1 MNTSFNE
8 DEFNKLI
15 NTVATSWGSFGIS
28 AEEAGKAINNLTAKL
43 NEFNKTAS
51 CDTYEIR
58 GGKGNK
64 KMAMLRPRAGVETE
78 SSNRKYDLEIFD
90 ENGDSRLKMPFD
102 EDYVYIIP
110 TAQEKPMKVVF
121 ENDKFIWKGEINANI
136 VNNKNTN
143 IPNKRIAK
151 RRNSIIFSNLS
162 FIRQIIF

>member
-15 NTVATSWGSFGIS
+15 NKMAASWGSFGIS
-28 AEEAGKAINNLTAKL
+28 AEEAGKAINDLIAKL
-43 NEFNKTAS
+43 DEFNKIAP
-51 CDTYEIR
+51 CDAYEIR
-58 GGKGNK
+58 GGRSNK

-110 TAQEKPMKVVF
+110 TVQEKPMKLVF
-121 ENDKFIWKGEINANI
+121 ENDEFIWKGE
-136 VNNKNTN
+136 VNPIDTN
-143 IPNKRIAK
+143 
-151 RRNSIIFSNLS
+151 
-162 FIRQIIF
+162 

>member
-1 MNTSFNE
+1 MLDNNMQQQPMNTSFNK

-15 NTVATSWGSFGIS
+15 NKVAASWGSFGIS

-43 NEFNKTAS
+43 NEFNKIAS

-110 TAQEKPMKVVF
+110 TAQEKPMKLVF
-121 ENDKFIWKGEINANI
+121 ENDEFIWKGE
-136 VNNKNTN
+136 VNPIDTN
-143 IPNKRIAK
+143 
-151 RRNSIIFSNLS
+151 
-162 FIRQIIF
+162 

>member
-43 NEFNKTAS
+43 NEFNKIAS
-51 CDTYEIR
+51 FDTYEMR

-64 KMAMLRPRAGVETE
+64 KMAVLRPRAGAETE

-110 TAQEKPMKVVF
+110 TAQEKPMKLVF
-121 ENDKFIWKGEINANI
+121 ENDEFIWKGE
-136 VNNKNTN
+136 VNPIDTN
-143 IPNKRIAK
+143 
-151 RRNSIIFSNLS
+151 
-162 FIRQIIF
+162 

>member
-1 MNTSFNE
+1 MNTSFNK

-15 NTVATSWGSFGIS
+15 NKVAASWGSFGIS

-51 CDTYEIR
+51 CDTYEMR

-64 KMAMLRPRAGVETE
+64 KMAVLRPRAGVETE

-110 TAQEKPMKVVF
+110 TAQEKPMKLIF
-121 ENDKFIWKGEINANI
+121 ENDEFIWKGE
-136 VNNKNTN
+136 VNPIDTN
-143 IPNKRIAK
+143 
-151 RRNSIIFSNLS
+151 
-162 FIRQIIF
+162 

>member
-28 AEEAGKAINNLTAKL
+28 AEEAGKAINNLIAKL
-43 NEFNKTAS
+43 NEFNKIAS
-51 CDTYEIR
+51 CDTYEMR

-64 KMAMLRPRAGVETE
+64 KMAVLRPRAGVETE

-110 TAQEKPMKVVF
+110 TAQEKPMKLIF
-121 ENDKFIWKGEINANI
+121 ENDEFIWKGE
-136 VNNKNTN
+136 VNPIDTN
-143 IPNKRIAK
+143 
-151 RRNSIIFSNLS
+151 
-162 FIRQIIF
+162 

>member
-1 MNTSFNE
+1 MLDNNMQQQPMNTSFNE

-43 NEFNKTAS
+43 NEFNKIAS

-64 KMAMLRPRAGVETE
+64 KMAVLRPRAGAETE

-110 TAQEKPMKVVF
+110 TAQEKPMKLIF
-121 ENDKFIWKGEINANI
+121 ENDEFIWKGE
-136 VNNKNTN
+136 VNPIDTN
-143 IPNKRIAK
+143 
-151 RRNSIIFSNLS
+151 
-162 FIRQIIF
+162 

>member
-1 MNTSFNE
+1 MLDNNMQQQPMNTSFNE
-8 DEFNKLI
+8 NEFNKLI
-15 NTVATSWGSFGIS
+15 NEVATSWGSFGIS

-43 NEFNKTAS
+43 NEFNKIAS
-51 CDTYEIR
+51 FDTYEIR

-110 TAQEKPMKVVF
+110 TAQEKPMKLIF
-121 ENDKFIWKGEINANI
+121 ENDEFIWKGE
-136 VNNKNTN
+136 VNPIDTN
-143 IPNKRIAK
+143 
-151 RRNSIIFSNLS
+151 
-162 FIRQIIF
+162 

>member
-1 MNTSFNE
+1 MLDNNMQQQPMNISFNE

-28 AEEAGKAINNLTAKL
+28 AEEAGKAINNLTTKL
-43 NEFNKTAS
+43 NEFNKIAS

-64 KMAMLRPRAGVETE
+64 KMAVLRPRAGAETE

-110 TAQEKPMKVVF
+110 TAQEKPMKLIF
-121 ENDKFIWKGEINANI
+121 ENDEFIWKGE
-136 VNNKNTN
+136 VNPIDTN
-143 IPNKRIAK
+143 
-151 RRNSIIFSNLS
+151 
-162 FIRQIIF
+162 

>member
-28 AEEAGKAINNLTAKL
+28 AEEAGKAINNVIAKL
-43 NEFNKTAS
+43 NEFNKIAS
-51 CDTYEIR
+51 CDTYEMR

-64 KMAMLRPRAGVETE
+64 KMAVLRPRAGVETE

-110 TAQEKPMKVVF
+110 TAQEKPMKLIF
-121 ENDKFIWKGEINANI
+121 ENDEFIWKGE
-136 VNNKNTN
+136 VNPIDTN
-143 IPNKRIAK
+143 
-151 RRNSIIFSNLS
+151 
-162 FIRQIIF
+162 

>member
-1 MNTSFNE
+1 MLDNNMQQQPMNTSFNE

-43 NEFNKTAS
+43 NEFNKIAS

-64 KMAMLRPRAGVETE
+64 KMAVLRPRAGVETE

-110 TAQEKPMKVVF
+110 TAQEKPMKLIF
-121 ENDKFIWKGEINANI
+121 ENDEFIWKGE
-136 VNNKNTN
+136 VNPIDTN
-143 IPNKRIAK
+143 
-151 RRNSIIFSNLS
+151 
-162 FIRQIIF
+162 

>member
-1 MNTSFNE
+1 MLDNNMQQQPINTSFNK

-15 NTVATSWGSFGIS
+15 NKVAASWGSFGIS

-43 NEFNKTAS
+43 NEFNKTGS

-110 TAQEKPMKVVF
+110 TAQEKPMKLVF
-121 ENDKFIWKGEINANI
+121 ENDEFIWKGE
-136 VNNKNTN
+136 VNPIDTN
-143 IPNKRIAK
+143 
-151 RRNSIIFSNLS
+151 
-162 FIRQIIF
+162 

>member
-1 MNTSFNE
+1 MLDNNMQQQPMNTSFNE

-15 NTVATSWGSFGIS
+15 NKVAASWGSFGIS
-28 AEEAGKAINNLTAKL
+28 AEEAGKAINNLTVKL

-51 CDTYEIR
+51 CDTYEMR

-121 ENDKFIWKGEINANI
+121 ENDKFIWKGE
-136 VNNKNTN
+136 VNPIDTN
-143 IPNKRIAK
+143 
-151 RRNSIIFSNLS
+151 
-162 FIRQIIF
+162 

>member
-1 MNTSFNE
+1 MLDNNMQQQPMNTSFNE

-15 NTVATSWGSFGIS
+15 NKVAASWGSFGIS

-51 CDTYEIR
+51 CDTYEMR

-64 KMAMLRPRAGVETE
+64 KMAVLRPRAGVETE

-110 TAQEKPMKVVF
+110 TAQEKPMKLIF
-121 ENDKFIWKGEINANI
+121 ENDEFIWKGE
-136 VNNKNTN
+136 VNPIDTN
-143 IPNKRIAK
+143 
-151 RRNSIIFSNLS
+151 
-162 FIRQIIF
+162 

>member
-15 NTVATSWGSFGIS
+15 NTVATSWCSFGIS

-43 NEFNKTAS
+43 NEFNKIAS
-51 CDTYEIR
+51 CDTYEMR

-64 KMAMLRPRAGVETE
+64 KMAVLRPRAGAETE
-78 SSNRKYDLEIFD
+78 NSNRKYDLEIFD

-110 TAQEKPMKVVF
+110 TAQEKPMKLVF
-121 ENDKFIWKGEINANI
+121 ENDEFIWKGE
-136 VNNKNTN
+136 VNPIDTN
-143 IPNKRIAK
+143 
-151 RRNSIIFSNLS
+151 
-162 FIRQIIF
+162 

>member
-43 NEFNKTAS
+43 NEFNKIAS
-51 CDTYEIR
+51 CDTYEMR

-64 KMAMLRPRAGVETE
+64 KMAVLRPRAGAETE
-78 SSNRKYDLEIFD
+78 NSNRKYDLEIFD

-110 TAQEKPMKVVF
+110 TAQEKPMKLVF
-121 ENDKFIWKGEINANI
+121 ENDEFIWKGE
-136 VNNKNTN
+136 VNPIDTN
-143 IPNKRIAK
+143 
-151 RRNSIIFSNLS
+151 
-162 FIRQIIF
+162 

>member
-1 MNTSFNE
+1 MNTSFNK

-15 NTVATSWGSFGIS
+15 NKVAASWGSFGIS

-43 NEFNKTAS
+43 NEFNKIAS
-51 CDTYEIR
+51 CDTYEMR

-64 KMAMLRPRAGVETE
+64 KMAVLRPRAGVETE

-110 TAQEKPMKVVF
+110 TAQEKPMKLVF
-121 ENDKFIWKGEINANI
+121 ENDEFIWKGE
-136 VNNKNTN
+136 VNPIDTN
-143 IPNKRIAK
+143 
-151 RRNSIIFSNLS
+151 
-162 FIRQIIF
+162 

>member
-15 NTVATSWGSFGIS
+15 NTVATSWSSFGIS

-43 NEFNKTAS
+43 NEFNKIAS
-51 CDTYEIR
+51 CDTYEMR

-64 KMAMLRPRAGVETE
+64 KMAVLRPRADAETE
-78 SSNRKYDLEIFD
+78 NSNRKYDLEIFD

-110 TAQEKPMKVVF
+110 TAQEKPMKLVF
-121 ENDKFIWKGEINANI
+121 ENDEFIWKGE
-136 VNNKNTN
+136 VNPIDTN
-143 IPNKRIAK
+143 
-151 RRNSIIFSNLS
+151 
-162 FIRQIIF
+162 

>member
-15 NTVATSWGSFGIS
+15 NEVATSWGSFGIS

-43 NEFNKTAS
+43 NEFNKIAS
-51 CDTYEIR
+51 FDTYEMR

-64 KMAMLRPRAGVETE
+64 KMAVLRPRAGVETE

-110 TAQEKPMKVVF
+110 TAQEKPMKLIF
-121 ENDKFIWKGEINANI
+121 ENDEFIWKGE
-136 VNNKNTN
+136 VNPIDTN
-143 IPNKRIAK
+143 
-151 RRNSIIFSNLS
+151 
-162 FIRQIIF
+162 

>member
-1 MNTSFNE
+1 MLDNNMQQQPMNTSFNE

-15 NTVATSWGSFGIS
+15 NKVAASWGSFGIS

-43 NEFNKTAS
+43 NEFNKIAS
-51 CDTYEIR
+51 CDTYEMR

-64 KMAMLRPRAGVETE
+64 KMAVLRPRAGVETE

-110 TAQEKPMKVVF
+110 TAQEKPMKLVF
-121 ENDKFIWKGEINANI
+121 ENDEFIWKGE
-136 VNNKNTN
+136 VNPIDTN
-143 IPNKRIAK
+143 
-151 RRNSIIFSNLS
+151 
-162 FIRQIIF
+162 

>member
-1 MNTSFNE
+1 MLDNNMQQQPMNTSFNE

-15 NTVATSWGSFGIS
+15 NKVAASWGSFGIS

-43 NEFNKTAS
+43 NEFSKIAS
-51 CDTYEIR
+51 CDTYEMR

-64 KMAMLRPRAGVETE
+64 KMAVLRPRAGVETE

-110 TAQEKPMKVVF
+110 TAQEKPMKLIF
-121 ENDKFIWKGEINANI
+121 ENDEFIWKGE
-136 VNNKNTN
+136 VNPIDTN
-143 IPNKRIAK
+143 
-151 RRNSIIFSNLS
+151 
-162 FIRQIIF
+162 

>member
-1 MNTSFNE
+1 MLDNNMQQQPMNTSFNE

-28 AEEAGKAINNLTAKL
+28 AEEAGKAINNLIAKL
-43 NEFNKTAS
+43 DEFNKIAP
-51 CDTYEIR
+51 CNTYEIR
-58 GGKGNK
+58 GGKSNK

-110 TAQEKPMKVVF
+110 TAQEKPMKLIF
-121 ENDKFIWKGEINANI
+121 ENDEFIWKGE
-136 VNNKNTN
+136 VNPIDTN
-143 IPNKRIAK
+143 
-151 RRNSIIFSNLS
+151 
-162 FIRQIIF
+162 

>member
-1 MNTSFNE
+1 MLDNNMQQQPMNTSFNK

-28 AEEAGKAINNLTAKL
+28 AEEAGKAINNLITKL
-43 NEFNKTAS
+43 NEFNKIAS
-51 CDTYEIR
+51 YDTYEMR

-110 TAQEKPMKVVF
+110 TAQEKPMKLVF
-121 ENDKFIWKGEINANI
+121 ENDEFIWKGE
-136 VNNKNTN
+136 VNPIDTN
-143 IPNKRIAK
+143 
-151 RRNSIIFSNLS
+151 
-162 FIRQIIF
+162 

>member
-15 NTVATSWGSFGIS
+15 NEVATSWGSFGIS

-43 NEFNKTAS
+43 NEFNKIAS
-51 CDTYEIR
+51 CDTYEMR

-64 KMAMLRPRAGVETE
+64 KMAVLRPRAGVETE

-110 TAQEKPMKVVF
+110 TAQEKPMKLVF
-121 ENDKFIWKGEINANI
+121 ENDEFIWKGE
-136 VNNKNTN
+136 VNPIDTN
-143 IPNKRIAK
+143 
-151 RRNSIIFSNLS
+151 
-162 FIRQIIF
+162 

>member
-15 NTVATSWGSFGIS
+15 NEVATSWGSFGIS

-43 NEFNKTAS
+43 NEFNKIAS
-51 CDTYEIR
+51 FDTYEMR

-64 KMAMLRPRAGVETE
+64 KMAVLRPRAGAETE
-78 SSNRKYDLEIFD
+78 NSNRKYDLEIFD

-110 TAQEKPMKVVF
+110 TAQEKPMKLVF
-121 ENDKFIWKGEINANI
+121 ENDEFIWKGE
-136 VNNKNTN
+136 VNPIDTN
-143 IPNKRIAK
+143 
-151 RRNSIIFSNLS
+151 
-162 FIRQIIF
+162 

>member
-1 MNTSFNE
+1 MLDNNMQQQPMNTSFNE

-43 NEFNKTAS
+43 NEFNKIAS
-51 CDTYEIR
+51 CDTYEMR

-110 TAQEKPMKVVF
+110 TAQEKPMKLIF
-121 ENDKFIWKGEINANI
+121 ENDEFIWKGE
-136 VNNKNTN
+136 VNPIDTN
-143 IPNKRIAK
+143 
-151 RRNSIIFSNLS
+151 
-162 FIRQIIF
+162 